1 MNKSS
6 QNIKNWDRTTIILLI
21 LSFILILFS
30 FCAPF
35 IFTLGAKYSSLNFT
49 ETGAIGDML
58 GGIMNPFI
66 AVGGILLTFLAF
78 YMQIKANQIQITQFN
93 QGIENEKKITLR
105 EEKKSSYYNL
115 SLLNIDLTEI
125 VSDINQKTERI
136 KEYLDLEKQD
146 NLNTNYLYRTP
157 SKRYTRILETDRIQI
172 YKGYLFFISQEEKW
186 LENYSKLYNV
196 LEFLPELFSTIYSM
210 QENHSRDI
218 FEKKMILRDELNTLM
233 DQSSALINNHHADDP
248 ANYLTHP
255 EVKICNTLIGDYY
268 LNLQENLDEN
278 LNPKSET
285 DFNIINNEILEPF
298 LSNALFVR
306 NNVPNF
312 DRTIEVLLEKISNI
326 RKDIQLIKQRKLEFS
341 NSIEREYNTLVTNT
355 EEKQSLIS
363 ELERIQNQIRF
374 TLDKIQVQNL

>member
-1 MNKSS
+1 MNKSL
-6 QNIKNWDRTTIILLI
+6 QNIKNWDKATIILLI
-21 LSFILILFS
+21 ISFILILFS
-30 FCAPF
+30 FFAPF
-35 IFTLGAKYSSLNFT
+35 IFTFGAKYSSLDFT
-49 ETGAIGDML
+49 ETGSIGDTL

-66 AVGGILLTFLAF
+66 AIGGILLTFLAF

-93 QGIENEKKITLR
+93 AGIENEKKITLR

-172 YKGYLFFISQEEKW
+172 YKGYLFFIAQEEKW

-210 QENHSRDI
+210 QEKHSRDI
-218 FEKKMILRDELNTLM
+218 FEKKMTLRAELNNLM
-233 DQSSALINNHHADDP
+233 DQASVLINNHHAEDP
-248 ANYLTHP
+248 TNYLNHP

-268 LNLQENLDEN
+268 LNLEENLDEVP
-278 LNPKSET
+278 NPKSET
-285 DFNIINNEILEPF
+285 DFNIINTEILEPF
-298 LSNALFVR
+298 LINALFVR

-312 DRTIEVLLEKISNI
+312 DRMIEVLIEKISNI

-341 NSIEREYNTLVTNT
+341 NSLEREYNSLVINT
-355 EEKQSLIS
+355 DEKQSLIS

-374 TLDKIQVQNL
+374 TLDKIQIQNL